1 MVTNFVATYKV
12 GERSMAVASLQ
23 CDVSRFTDAS
33 ADSCLVLSCLVL
45 FPAAAVAAA
54 AVGGVR
60 RACLALNGP

>member
-33 ADSCLVLSCLVL
+33 ADSCLVLSCSE
-45 FPAAAVAAA
+45 AS
-54 AVGGVR
+54 
-60 RACLALNGP
+60 